1 MIHCSSYY
9 ILFFF
14 FLIIRP
20 PPRSTLFPYTTHFRS
35 RADACGAERRLA
47 KGDLLH
53 ARNAL
58 ARGGV
63 AGVDIELGGD
73 AALLREVARRF
84 VGRILSRFAVD
95 CWPLAVPAGDER
107 EEDNGQWPTANGER
121 GRAHG
126 GRN

>member
-1 MIHCSSYY
+1 PDAAGDRAGVHDVRVVRVDQQRARAAADVAGAERAPGGGR
-9 ILFFF
+9 L
-14 FLIIRP
+14 
-20 PPRSTLFPYTTHFRS
+20 

-47 KGDLLH
+47 KGELLH

-63 AGVDIELGGD
+63 AGVDLGLGGD

-84 VGRILSRFAVD
+84 VRRILSRFAVD

-107 EEDNGQWPTANGER
+107 EEDNGQRPTANGE
-121 GRAHG
+121 
-126 GRN
+126 